1 MGIWGIAELIWP
13 LPRTDGLRPPDR
25 GNGHSLPMKTFLLLV
40 LLPVALPGFG
50 QGRDTVFAVHK
61 LFRQKRGGAD
71 ATTAAGLSAAS
82 GSTVGATRYVPQP
95 ADVASALV
103 AGAVP
108 TALGLV
114 GQFRYSAQREAEV
127 LKLYAE
133 GWGLP
138 PDIRRKLRRKYFR
151 RTAADVRS
159 GL

>member
-1 MGIWGIAELIWP
+1 M
-13 LPRTDGLRPPDR
+13 
-25 GNGHSLPMKTFLLLV
+25 
-40 LLPVALPGFG
+40 
-50 QGRDTVFAVHK
+50 
-61 LFRQKRGGAD
+61 
-71 ATTAAGLSAAS
+71 AA
-82 GSTVGATRYVPQP
+82 
-95 ADVASALV
+95 ALV

-151 RTAADVRS
+151 RTAADVQA